1 MNQGSSSSLDRMLA
15 QVCVTCPVCRRAR
28 ANQEGLANKFV
39 RNIEGGLC
47 PFCRAYERVYG
58 RKSHEPRS

>member
-1 MNQGSSSSLDRMLA
+1 MNQKYSSSLDRMLA

-39 RNIEGGLC
+39 RNIEAGLC

-58 RKSHEPRS
+58 KKAHDPRP